1 MCLSNI
7 DKKCEKKEG
16 VGYKVFYLKGKHLYS
31 PITDYRVKNGWNIDK
46 KKGYLIKWNTIKK
59 GEPLHYLTGFH
70 IFLNLDAAELYKET
84 LEDINFESLIE
95 EGYKL
100 VVKMVEYKEAYTSGY
115 TLVRSRDLVDHN
127 LKTVV
132 ARKFRIIKE
141 V

>member
-16 VGYKVFYLKGKHLYS
+16 VGYKVFKIKKRHLYS
-31 PITDYRVKNGWNIDK
+31 PITDYEVKNGWNIDDK
-46 KKGYLIKWNTIKK
+46 EEYIQVWGTSLSYS
-59 GEPLHYLTGFH
+59 TGFH
-70 IFLNLDAAELYKET
+70 IFLNLEDAKLYKGVFE
-84 LEDINFESLIE
+84 EDKIDKE
-95 EGYKL
+95 YKF
-100 VVKMVEYKEAYTSGY
+100 VVKRVEYKEAYTSGY

-132 ARKFRIIKE
+132 ARCFRIIKE